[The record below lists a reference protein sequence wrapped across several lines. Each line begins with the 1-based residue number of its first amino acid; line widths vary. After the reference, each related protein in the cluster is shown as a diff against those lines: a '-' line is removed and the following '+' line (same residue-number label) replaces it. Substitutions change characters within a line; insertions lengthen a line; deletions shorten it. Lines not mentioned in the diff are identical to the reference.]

1 MSVPATY
8 YVNVS
13 VSLTAGA
20 APQAGFGSALFLND
34 HSTVDS
40 DPVLGP
46 YTSPAEVLD
55 AGFADGSPFHDFAV
69 AYSQQSPRANAI
81 YSGLYNGSDVSA
93 SLDACEAFDPAAG
106 YGVAMELRDATSI
119 LDLADWIESRKRIAM
134 VQSND
139 ASILSGEGMSFSVL
153 VGGSATDGTY
163 TLTFTGFG
171 LGSPVV
177 VTVTR
182 TAGSPATNADIGDAF
197 RTALTTAA
205 GGSLSGELVT
215 ASIGG
220 TGATITFRMADGL
233 VGTVTA
239 GGTAVAGAGDLT
251 VTVTDAD
258 IATQLFRGQ
267 YTRTALWYY
276 ATDADM
282 LAERILAR
290 GLGYD
295 LDTEQGQWSWRPLF
309 GIPASTDVNG
319 TNAAAIRAVNAN
331 YFATAQMDVGGAL
344 TTPFTYP
351 GRFPVGSAALG
362 RRISTTVS
370 LDYMHARLQEA
381 LLSVLLQSSHG
392 VLFDNNGIGLFDAVT
407 KDALDK
413 FVKRKHIS
421 RLTIPAGEEDAG
433 RESPFADWPKA
444 SEITSTVKQS
454 GVLTAKR
461 AVAHIAQ
468 SIDRVVFNL
477 EARQ

>member
-13 VSLTAGA
+13 VSLSAGA
-20 APQAGFGSALFLND
+20 APQAGFGTALFLND

-46 YTSPAEVLD
+46 FTSPAEVLD
-55 AGFADGSPFHDFAV
+55 AGFASGSPFHNFAT
-69 AYSQQSPRANAI
+69 AYSQQSPRATSI
-81 YSGLYNGSDVSA
+81 YSGLYNGSNVA
-93 SLDACEAFDPAAG
+93 TSLDACEAANPAAG
-106 YGVAMELRDATSI
+106 YGIATELRDSTSI
-119 LDLADWIESRKRIAM
+119 LALADWVESRKRIAM

-139 ASILSGEGMSFSVL
+139 ASILAGTGPTYSVL
-153 VGGSATDGTY
+153 VGGTATDGTY
-163 TLTFTGFG
+163 ILTFTGFG
-171 LGSPVV
+171 LASPVP

-182 TAGSPATNADIGDAF
+182 AAGTPATNDLIGDEF

-205 GGSLSGELVT
+205 GGSLSGEIVT

-220 TGATITFRMADGL
+220 TGATVTFRMTDGL
-233 VGTVTA
+233 LGTVTA
-239 GGTAVAGAGDLT
+239 SGTAVAGAGDLT

-258 IATQLFRGQ
+258 IASALFAGQ

-282 LAERILAR
+282 LAERVLAR

-295 LDTEQGQWSWRPLF
+295 LDTEQGQWSWRQLF
-309 GIPASTDVNG
+309 GISASTDVNG
-319 TNAAAIRAVNAN
+319 TTAAAIRAVNAN

-344 TTPFTYP
+344 TTPFTFP
-351 GRFPVGSAALG
+351 GRFPVGSSALG

-413 FVKRKHIS
+413 FVKRKHIT

-444 SEITSTVKQS
+444 SAITSAVKAT
-454 GVLTAKR
+454 GVLTATR

-468 SIDRVVFNL
+468 SIDRVIFSL